1 MLDYCE
7 HRPSKKE
14 GEKVTNNDVQHI
26 ECTFFCHSLQVNF
39 CLQRK
44 EPKEN
49 IEKRQIDNKSY
60 RQIDR
65 IARQLQSNSLAIA
78 YLLLFSSLSILPA
91 IILSSSFS
99 TTIPRMIEITFF
111 IVYLQF

>member
-14 GEKVTNNDVQHI
+14 GEKVTNNDVQHL

-39 CLQRK
+39 SLQRK

-49 IEKRQIDNKSY
+49 IEKRQIDIKSY
-60 RQIDR
+60 RQVDR
-65 IARQLQSNSLAIA
+65 IARQLPCNSLAIA
-78 YLLLFSSLSILPA
+78 YLLLFFFLVHPA
-91 IILSSSFS
+91 CNN
-99 TTIPRMIEITFF
+99 PVKQFF
-111 IVYLQF
+111 HDNSEND